1 MQAELA
7 EVMEAVSESPLLRPV
22 LENWRLI
29 DLPDCWL
36 VAGALGIFAS
46 TIGLDPEASTPRMT
60 FDVLDLEEGIPLLA
74 MVIGIFMHVSTTIL
88 FESSED
94 HHYNR
99 RKGIAILLGAGLAA
113 LGVLI
118 PLHAH

>member
-1 MQAELA
+1 M
-7 EVMEAVSESPLLRPV
+7 MKG
-22 LENWRLI
+22 
-29 DLPDCWL
+29 L
-36 VAGALGIFAS
+36 VAGSLGIFAS
-46 TIGLDPEASTPRMT
+46 PIGLDPEASTPRMT